1 MTASVVFI
9 LRYFKKKQTVI
20 WSKNSSSFFFSWFE
34 LQDNKT
40 RDTAYLYFKSFCCLN
55 KRFCSKIRGAVCTR
69 DSQRTYY

>member
-9 LRYFKKKQTVI
+9 LRYFKNKQTVI
-20 WSKNSSSFFFSWFE
+20 WSKNSSFFFSWFE

-40 RDTAYLYFKSFCCLN
+40 RDTAYLYFKPFCCLN
-55 KRFCSKIRGAVCTR
+55 KRFFSKIRGAVCTR